1 MFWLNNPKV
10 LIESDEIFPY
20 ENMTSDQKYNSIAR
34 FSLVF
39 LIIIYLLKGDMKWMS
54 FSVTLLLLTIILYK
68 NEEKFTNSN
77 CTKITKENPYGNF
90 TMGDYFKDVNRP
102 SVCDFSIKDSIKKAS
117 DNFSGILTDDIYEKN
132 INFRDFYTLPV
143 TKVVNDQDKFAK
155 FLLGSSGECKH
166 DGNNCLKNE
175 DTKFHRG
182 RFFNGNRKIE
192 K

>member
-10 LIESDEIFPY
+10 LIESDKIFPY
-20 ENMTSDQKYNSIAR
+20 EGMESDEKYNSIAR

-39 LIIIYLLKGDMKWMS
+39 LVIIYLLKGDMKWMS

-68 NEEKFTNSN
+68 NEEKFSNAN
-77 CTKITKENPYGNF
+77 CTEITNDNPYGNF
-90 TMGDYFKDVNRP
+90 TIGDYFKDVNRP
-102 SVCDFSIKDSIKKAS
+102 EVCNVSVRESIEKAS
-117 DNFSGILTDDIYEKN
+117 EDFSGILPDDIYEKN

-143 TKVVNDQDKFAK
+143 TKVVNEQDKFAK
-155 FLLGSSGECKH
+155 FLLGSSGDCKH

-182 RFFNGNRKIE
+182 RFFDGNRPIN
-192 K
+192 